1 MTLQS
6 REAEWEKE
14 VSATVSKEIDV
25 RQEERI
31 RFEMKF
37 AAAYEQS
44 RDAVYGYLVY
54 MTRDASLAEDLSQEV
69 FLRMFLHL
77 DKFRGEAKVR
87 TWALRI
93 ARNVFLSYA
102 KKKRPCLLEE
112 QEWEQEWEPEADIN
126 RNLPE
131 EEMLRKEEAQRVREC
146 LMCLGEQERTVLL
159 LRDFEELSYEEVA
172 KIMNLTTEV
181 VKSRLYRARKK
192 FRKIYEAG
200 GKRDNKGQDVP
211 VRKIYE
217 NSGGGESE
225 ENELAG
231 FSGLGRNRRAS
242 GEAVRNGRD
251 KWKEADEQHERRQ

>member
-1 MTLQS
+1 
-6 REAEWEKE
+6 
-14 VSATVSKEIDV
+14 
-25 RQEERI
+25 
-31 RFEMKF
+31 MKF
-37 AAAYEQS
+37 AAAYEES

-54 MTRDASLAEDLSQEV
+54 MTRDTSLAEDLSQEV

-112 QEWEQEWEPEADIN
+112 QEWEPEADVN

-146 LMCLGEQERTVLL
+146 MMCLGEQERTVLL

-192 FRKIYEAG
+192 FRRIYEG
-200 GKRDNKGQDVP
+200 GEKRDGKGQAVP
-211 VRKIYE
+211 GR
-217 NSGGGESE
+217 E
-225 ENELAG
+225 EIPE
-231 FSGLGRNRRAS
+231 
-242 GEAVRNGRD
+242 D
-251 KWKEADEQHERRQ
+251 I

>member
-1 MTLQS
+1 MPLQS
-6 REAEWEKE
+6 REAEREKE
-14 VSATVSKEIDV
+14 VSTTISKEIDV

-112 QEWEQEWEPEADIN
+112 QEWEPEADVN

-131 EEMLRKEEAQRVREC
+131 EEMLRKEEAQRVREWEEAPQRVVVW
-146 LMCLGEQERTVLL
+146 LKSSPQGLSIQENGNVKAFFYIFYPLHIWILYIAGYFCEKVL
-159 LRDFEELSYEEVA
+159 
-172 KIMNLTTEV
+172 
-181 VKSRLYRARKK
+181 
-192 FRKIYEAG
+192 
-200 GKRDNKGQDVP
+200 
-211 VRKIYE
+211 
-217 NSGGGESE
+217 
-225 ENELAG
+225 
-231 FSGLGRNRRAS
+231 
-242 GEAVRNGRD
+242 
-251 KWKEADEQHERRQ
+251 